1 MIDIFSNIRDSFLTL
16 SYFELTAVFLSI
28 LYLLLAIRQN
38 IWCWICAFFSTLI
51 YTILFFD
58 SSLFMSS
65 LLNAYYLIMSFYG
78 FYIWKYGN
86 KENNKVLKIS
96 SLSVKT
102 NFKIIISLSLFSLM
116 IGYFMKNYTNASF
129 AYLDSFITIFA
140 LATTFMM
147 TRKILENW
155 IYWIFIDSAS
165 IYLYFQKEFYFTSV
179 LFLIYTILAIFAFI
193 TWKKEMKYEY

>member
-1 MIDIFSNIRDSFLTL
+1 MDIFSNIRDSFLTL

>member
-1 MIDIFSNIRDSFLTL
+1 MDIFSNIRDSFLNL

>member
-1 MIDIFSNIRDSFLTL
+1 
-16 SYFELTAVFLSI
+16 
-28 LYLLLAIRQN
+28 
-38 IWCWICAFFSTLI
+38 
-51 YTILFFD
+51 
-58 SSLFMSS
+58 MSS